1 MGSII
6 SGRKDLIAR
15 MADDDNSN
23 TDVLG
28 SSNPQILRLQGGIHV
43 AALKQSYN
51 RLLRPGRLSGC
62 LAGRPSALRH
72 LQRSI
77 VPSAQR
83 ASNGSIV
90 ITKIGQGLEKPHCG
104 FQNQEIGES
113 RECNAAVDRA
123 TEWSRVER
131 ISCYL
136 EYADGV
142 GWIFFRPRQT
152 IVALGVAS
160 LLEAGYI

>member
-1 MGSII
+1 MVTKGDCTGQIGLWHLYS
-6 SGRKDLIAR
+6 
-15 MADDDNSN
+15 
-23 TDVLG
+23 VLG

-123 TEWSRVER
+123 T
-131 ISCYL
+131 
-136 EYADGV
+136 GV
-142 GWIFFRPRQT
+142 G
-152 IVALGVAS
+152 
-160 LLEAGYI
+160 AGSIK